1 MSHSEP
7 ATGPDHHRRAW
18 MWAALVL
25 LVLVLL
31 LVALV
36 AIAPFEGRP
45 APQEAEGPWAYLTVF
60 ALVFG
65 ATVLI
70 LIAIAHQ
77 SVRSQRAAP
86 PVAFIRGDD

>member
-1 MSHSEP
+1 
-7 ATGPDHHRRAW
+7 
-18 MWAALVL
+18 
-25 LVLVLL
+25 
-31 LVALV
+31 VASAMLFD
-36 AIAPFEGRP
+36 IG
-45 APQEAEGPWAYLTVF
+45 VF